1 MMGLLAGAGWRRGLG
16 DGWMKLAI
24 LVLVVGVLAGAGCG
38 GGVPTATPFVAAPT
52 TVPAPAGVG
61 AGVAVAPAD
70 AGATVAAAV
79 AATLAAAPTAV
90 AVGAAA
96 TVAAVAAEV
105 AATEVAPEPTATPG
119 ASIIDFP
126 TPTPAPTTT
135 PAPTAT
141 PVPTP
146 RPGSTA
152 LDADICYRT
161 PEVQEIILNELG
173 VVLCA
178 MVSPR
183 ELFRIRDID
192 MAGIL
197 HPDDLAGFDNLL
209 ELEYQGA
216 LDFVDLSHTPNLRS
230 LTIYPVT
237 EWPQGFTLDGLP
249 LELLRINMQDEA
261 ACQIFRR
268 GTIERVFGDLTA
280 RWGDI
285 DARIEIRLPDG
296 IVPEDESLDVA
307 TVALAEALMLDV
319 DALVEQRLAYN
330 YGDNWREEVDS
341 WDPDDR
347 ADRLDDYRISAINN
361 VVHLW
366 RGSGEYSCR

>member
-1 MMGLLAGAGWRRGLG
+1 MGLLAGAGWRWGLG
-16 DGWMKLAI
+16 DGWMKLAV

-38 GGVPTATPFVAAPT
+38 GGAPTATPFVAAPT
-52 TVPAPAGVG
+52 PIPASAG
-61 AGVAVAPAD
+61 AAVVPAD

-79 AATLAAAPTAV
+79 AATLAAAPN
-90 AVGAAA
+90 
-96 TVAAVAAEV
+96 AVAATPTV
-105 AATEVAPEPTATPG
+105 APTATEVAPEPTATPG

-135 PAPTAT
+135 PLPTVT

-161 PEVQEIILNELG
+161 PEVQEIILDHLG

-209 ELEYQGA
+209 ELGYQGA
-216 LDFVDLSHTPNLRS
+216 LDFVDLSHTPNLRQ
-230 LTIYPVT
+230 LQLYGVT
-237 EWPQGFTLDGLP
+237 EWNRGFTLDGLP
-249 LELLRINMQDEA
+249 LESLHIEMEGEA
-261 ACQIFRR
+261 ACQIFRQ
-268 GTIERVFGDLTA
+268 GTIERVFGDLLGQ
-280 RWGDI
+280 WQDI
-285 DARIEIRLPDG
+285 NVSIKIRLPDG
-296 IVPEDESLDVA
+296 IVPEGESRDVA
-307 TVALAEALMLDV
+307 AVALAEALGFDV
-319 DALVEQRLAYN
+319 NALAEKQLAAD
-330 YGDNWREEVDS
+330 YGEDWRDSFEGWSPEYRAEELARYMNSAVRRVVDVWNSDND
-341 WDPDDR
+341 
-347 ADRLDDYRISAINN
+347 
-361 VVHLW
+361 
-366 RGSGEYSCR
+366 YSCR

>member
-1 MMGLLAGAGWRRGLG
+1 MPAGAGWRRGLG
-16 DGWMKLAI
+16 DGWMKLAV

-38 GGVPTATPFVAAPT
+38 GGLPTATPFVAAPT
-52 TVPAPAGVG
+52 PIPAPAG
-61 AGVAVAPAD
+61 AVAPAD

-90 AVGAAA
+90 AIGAAA

-105 AATEVAPEPTATPG
+105 AATEIAPAPTATPG

-126 TPTPAPTTT
+126 TPTPTPAPTTT
-135 PAPTAT
+135 PAPTVT

-161 PEVQEIILNELG
+161 PEVQEIILDELG

-209 ELEYQGA
+209 VLTYQGA
-216 LDFVDLSHTPNLRS
+216 LDFVDLSHTPNLRQ
-230 LTIYPVT
+230 LWLGVT
-237 EWPQGFTLDGLP
+237 EWPRGFTLDGLP
-249 LELLRINMQDEA
+249 LELLRINMRGEA
-261 ACQIFRR
+261 ACQIFRQ
-268 GTIERVFGDLTA
+268 GTIERVFGDLLG

-285 DARIEIRLPDG
+285 DVYMEIPLPHG
-296 IVPEDESLDVA
+296 IVPEDESLTTA
-307 TVALAEALMLDV
+307 AVALSEALKLDE
-319 DALVEQRLAYN
+319 DALVEKVLLSR
-330 YGDNWREEVDS
+330 YGEDWREDVES

-347 ADRLDDYRISAINN
+347 ADRLEDYRIAAIRDTVN
-361 VVHLW
+361 LW
-366 RGSGEYSCR
+366 RDGSGEYSCR

>member
-1 MMGLLAGAGWRRGLG
+1 
-16 DGWMKLAI
+16 MKLAV
-24 LVLVVGVLAGAGCG
+24 LVLVVGALAGAGCG
-38 GGVPTATPFVAAPT
+38 GGLPTATPFVAAPT
-52 TVPAPAGVG
+52 PIPAPAGAAGVVAPAG
-61 AGVAVAPAD
+61 AGIAVAPAD

-79 AATLAAAPTAV
+79 AATLAAAATP
-90 AVGAAA
+90 
-96 TVAAVAAEV
+96 TVAPT
-105 AATEVAPEPTATPG
+105 ATEVAPEPTATPG

-161 PEVQEIILNELG
+161 PEVQEIILNQLG

-183 ELFRIRDID
+183 ELFRIRYIE

-209 ELEYQGA
+209 ELRYGGA

-237 EWPQGFTLDGLP
+237 EWPQGFTLDGLAW
-249 LELLRINMQDEA
+249 LEQLEINSG
-261 ACQIFRR
+261 RWLPSRPKR
-268 GTIERVFGDLTA
+268 GG
-280 RWGDI
+280 
-285 DARIEIRLPDG
+285 
-296 IVPEDESLDVA
+296 
-307 TVALAEALMLDV
+307 
-319 DALVEQRLAYN
+319 QQ
-330 YGDNWREEVDS
+330 
-341 WDPDDR
+341 
-347 ADRLDDYRISAINN
+347 
-361 VVHLW
+361 
-366 RGSGEYSCR
+366 

>member
-1 MMGLLAGAGWRRGLG
+1 
-16 DGWMKLAI
+16 MKLAV
-24 LVLVVGVLAGAGCG
+24 LVLVVGALAGAGCG
-38 GGVPTATPFVAAPT
+38 GGLPTATPFVAAPT
-52 TVPAPAGVG
+52 PIPAPTG
-61 AGVAVAPAD
+61 ASVAPAD

-79 AATLAAAPTAV
+79 AATLAAAPNAPANTPAV
-90 AVGAAA
+90 AP
-96 TVAAVAAEV
+96 T
-105 AATEVAPEPTATPG
+105 ATEVLPEPTATPG

-161 PEVQEIILNELG
+161 PEVQEIILNQLG

-183 ELFRIRDID
+183 ELFRIRYIE

-209 ELEYQGA
+209 ELRYGGA

-268 GTIERVFGDLTA
+268 GTIERVFGDLTG
-280 RWGDI
+280 RWDEI

-296 IVPEDESLDVA
+296 IVPEDESLTTA
-307 TVALAEALMLDV
+307 AVALAEALMLDV
-319 DALVEQRLAYN
+319 DALVEQRLADN
-330 YGDNWREEVDS
+330 YGDDWREEVDS

-347 ADRLDDYRISAINN
+347 ADRLDDYRI
-361 VVHLW
+361 
-366 RGSGEYSCR
+366 

>member
-1 MMGLLAGAGWRRGLG
+1 
-16 DGWMKLAI
+16 MKLAV
-24 LVLVVGVLAGAGCG
+24 LVLVVGALAGAGCG
-38 GGVPTATPFVAAPT
+38 GGLPTATPFVAAPT
-52 TVPAPAGVG
+52 PIPAPAG
-61 AGVAVAPAD
+61 AVAPAAD

-79 AATLAAAPTAV
+79 AATLAAAATPTVAPTAT
-90 AVGAAA
+90 AA
-96 TVAAVAAEV
+96 
-105 AATEVAPEPTATPG
+105 APEPTATPG

-135 PAPTAT
+135 PAPTVT

-161 PEVQEIILNELG
+161 PEVQEIILDQLG

-183 ELFRIRDID
+183 ELFRIRDIE

-209 ELEYQGA
+209 ELRYGGA

-268 GTIERVFGDLTA
+268 GTIERVFGDLTG
-280 RWGDI
+280 RWDEI

-296 IVPEDESLDVA
+296 IVPEDESLTTA
-307 TVALAEALMLDV
+307 AVALAEALMLDV
-319 DALVEQRLAYN
+319 DALVEQRLADN
-330 YGDNWREEVDS
+330 YGDDWREEVDS

-347 ADRLDDYRISAINN
+347 ADRLDDYRISAIQN
-361 VVHLW
+361 VVNLW

>member
-1 MMGLLAGAGWRRGLG
+1 
-16 DGWMKLAI
+16 MKLAV
-24 LVLVVGVLAGAGCG
+24 LVLVVGALAGAGCG
-38 GGVPTATPFVAAPT
+38 GGLPTATPFVAAPT
-52 TVPAPAGVG
+52 PIPAP
-61 AGVAVAPAD
+61 AVAPAD

-79 AATLAAAPTAV
+79 AATLAAATP
-90 AVGAAA
+90 
-96 TVAAVAAEV
+96 TVAPT
-105 AATEVAPEPTATPG
+105 ATEVAPEPTATPG

-161 PEVQEIILNELG
+161 PEVQEIILDQLG

-183 ELFRIRDID
+183 ELFRIREIE

-209 ELEYQGA
+209 VLTYGGA
-216 LDFVDLSHTPNLRS
+216 LDFVDLSHTPNLRQ
-230 LTIYPVT
+230 LWLGVT
-237 EWPQGFTLDGLP
+237 EWPRGFTLDGLP
-249 LELLRINMQDEA
+249 LELLRINMRGEA
-261 ACQIFRR
+261 ACQIFRQ
-268 GTIERVFGDLTA
+268 GTIERVFGDLVG

-285 DARIEIRLPDG
+285 DVQLEIQLPDG
-296 IVPEDESLDVA
+296 IVPEGESRDVA
-307 TVALAEALMLDV
+307 AVALAEALGFDV
-319 DALVEQRLAYN
+319 NALAEKQLAAD
-330 YGDNWREEVDS
+330 YGEDWRDSFEEWSPEYRAEELARYMNSVVRQVVDV
-341 WDPDDR
+341 WN
-347 ADRLDDYRISAINN
+347 DDYD
-361 VVHLW
+361 
-366 RGSGEYSCR
+366 YSCR

>member
-1 MMGLLAGAGWRRGLG
+1 
-16 DGWMKLAI
+16 MKLAV

-38 GGVPTATPFVAAPT
+38 GGLPTATPFVAAPT
-52 TVPAPAGVG
+52 PIPAPA
-61 AGVAVAPAD
+61 AGAVAPAD

-79 AATLAAAPTAV
+79 AATLAAAATP
-90 AVGAAA
+90 
-96 TVAAVAAEV
+96 TVAPT
-105 AATEVAPEPTATPG
+105 ATEVLPEPTATPG

-135 PAPTAT
+135 PSPTVT

-161 PEVQEIILNELG
+161 PEVQEIILDELG

-183 ELFRIRDID
+183 ELFRIREIE

-209 ELEYQGA
+209 ILTYGGA
-216 LDFVDLSHTPNLRS
+216 LDFVDLSHTPNLRQ
-230 LTIYPVT
+230 LWLGVT
-237 EWPQGFTLDGLP
+237 EWPRGFTLDGLP
-249 LELLRINMQDEA
+249 QLERLEIYMQDEA

-268 GTIERVFGDLTA
+268 GTVERIFGDLMG
-280 RWGDI
+280 RWGEI
-285 DARIEIRLPDG
+285 GTRIEIRLPGG
-296 IVPEDESLDVA
+296 IVPEGESLDVA
-307 TVALAEALMLDV
+307 AVALAEALKLDV
-319 DALVEQRLAYN
+319 DALVEQILVAN
-330 YGDNWREEVDS
+330 YGADWREEVDS

-347 ADRLDDYRISAINN
+347 ADRLAEYRISI
-361 VVHLW
+361 VRSIVYLSD
-366 RGSGEYSCR
+366 GSGEYICR

>member
-1 MMGLLAGAGWRRGLG
+1 MTGLPAGAGWRRGLG
-16 DGWMKLAI
+16 DGWMKLAA

-38 GGVPTATPFVAAPT
+38 GGLPTATPFVAAPT
-52 TVPAPAGVG
+52 PIPTPVG

-79 AATLAAAPTAV
+79 AATLAAAATPA
-90 AVGAAA
+90 AGAAA

-135 PAPTAT
+135 PSPTVT

-146 RPGSTA
+146 WPGSTA

-161 PEVQEIILNELG
+161 PEVQEIILNQLG

-183 ELFRIRDID
+183 ELFRIREIE

-209 ELEYQGA
+209 RLSYGGA
-216 LDFVDLSHTPNLRS
+216 LDFVDLSHTPNLRQ
-230 LTIYPVT
+230 LQLYGVT
-237 EWPQGFTLDGLP
+237 EWTQGFTLDGLP
-249 LELLRINMQDEA
+249 LESLRIEMEGEA
-261 ACQIFRR
+261 ACQIFRQ
-268 GTIERVFGDLTA
+268 GTIERVFGDLLGQ
-280 RWGDI
+280 WQDI
-285 DARIEIRLPDG
+285 NVSIKIRLPDG
-296 IVPEDESLDVA
+296 IVPEGESRDVA
-307 TVALAEALMLDV
+307 AVALAEALGFDV
-319 DALVEQRLAYN
+319 NALAEKQLAAD
-330 YGDNWREEVDS
+330 YGEDWRDSFEGWSPEYRAEELARYMNSAVRQVVDVWNSDND
-341 WDPDDR
+341 
-347 ADRLDDYRISAINN
+347 
-361 VVHLW
+361 
-366 RGSGEYSCR
+366 YSCR

>member
-1 MMGLLAGAGWRRGLG
+1 MRGRATGLLAGAGWRRGLG
-16 DGWMKLAI
+16 DGWMKLAV

-38 GGVPTATPFVAAPT
+38 GGLPTATPFVAAPT
-52 TVPAPAGVG
+52 PIPVGVG
-61 AGVAVAPAD
+61 ATVAPAD

-79 AATLAAAPTAV
+79 AATLAAAATPA
-90 AVGAAA
+90 AGAAA

-105 AATEVAPEPTATPG
+105 AATESAPEPTATPG

-183 ELFRIRDID
+183 ELFRIREIK

-209 ELEYQGA
+209 VLTYGGA

-268 GTIERVFGDLTA
+268 GTIERVFGNLTG

-296 IVPEDESLDVA
+296 IVPEDESLTTA
-307 TVALAEALMLDV
+307 AVALAEALMLDV
-319 DALVEQRLAYN
+319 DALVEQRLTDN
-330 YGDNWREEVDS
+330 YGADWREEVDS

-347 ADRLDDYRISAINN
+347 AVRLDDYRISAIQN

>member
-1 MMGLLAGAGWRRGLG
+1 
-16 DGWMKLAI
+16 MKLAV
-24 LVLVVGVLAGAGCG
+24 LVLVVGALAGAGCG

-52 TVPAPAGVG
+52 PIPTPAG
-61 AGVAVAPAD
+61 AVAPAD

-79 AATLAAAPTAV
+79 AATLAAAPNAP
-90 AVGAAA
+90 ANMP
-96 TVAAVAAEV
+96 TVAPT
-105 AATEVAPEPTATPG
+105 ATEVLPEPTATPG

-135 PAPTAT
+135 PAPTVT

-161 PEVQEIILNELG
+161 PEVQEIILDELG

-183 ELFRIRDID
+183 ELFRIRDIE

-209 ELEYQGA
+209 ELTYGGA
-216 LDFVDLSHTPNLRS
+216 LDFVNLSHTPNLRS
-230 LTIYPVT
+230 LDLNDVT
-237 EWPQGFTLDGLP
+237 EWPQGFTLDGLAR
-249 LELLRINMQDEA
+249 LEQLEINMQDEA
-261 ACQIFRR
+261 ACQIFRQ
-268 GTIERVFGDLTA
+268 GTVERIFGDLMG

-285 DARIEIRLPDG
+285 DAYMEIRLPDG
-296 IVPEDESLDVA
+296 IVPEDESLTTA
-307 TVALAEALMLDV
+307 AVALAEALMLDV
-319 DALVEQRLAYN
+319 DALVEQRLADN
-330 YGDNWREEVDS
+330 YGDDWREEVDS

-347 ADRLDDYRISAINN
+347 AVRLDDYRISAIQN